1 MHRGPRGEKPEGT
14 GWAYDLNTS
23 TYYSIGPT
31 GTFAISGNSSG
42 NVVGQDGSGNKGFIW
57 NEGTQSY
64 STIPSLNFAW
74 GISQNS
80 QLVAGENQSG
90 QAAVYNTSTTS
101 TSTYWTGEA
110 TFVND
115 NGLVVG
121 DTNTGFYY
129 YGYGAQAMAEIG
141 GQQVNLTTAYAQG
154 A

>member
-1 MHRGPRGEKPEGT
+1 M
-14 GWAYDLNTS
+14 
-23 TYYSIGPT
+23 
-31 GTFAISGNSSG
+31 
-42 NVVGQDGSGNKGFIW
+42 
-57 NEGTQSY
+57 
-64 STIPSLNFAW
+64 
-74 GISQNS
+74 
-80 QLVAGENQSG
+80 AGENQSG

-129 YGYGAQAMAEIG
+129 YGYVLRRWRKSAANRSISRPPMP
-141 GQQVNLTTAYAQG
+141 QG